1 MTGFAKTA
9 PWRFANWR
17 FANWRFA
24 NWPFANWRF
33 ANLRFANSGHG
44 SERNCGRRQA
54 VSLGVAELLKIC
66 TIFAGRLPSSAPRFA
81 AYALLAACPSL
92 TPLGAQNPLAA
103 QKAAPR
109 LLLSASHLRRL
120 ERDRQRQTE
129 RWINLSQRVAATAD
143 SPERGFELAL
153 VYTVTHEEATAEE
166 AIRWAASH
174 PLEYRQI
181 ALIADWCRDRL
192 PAAERQTIL
201 DAAWERATK
210 APAELSVPSP
220 ERSPELGRYR
230 DVVFLSIARSGVPPP
245 DLEKWWDRTMTQAN
259 NRGTAWLYEPEELY
273 ALAEII
279 IAVRESTRTDL
290 RSGSSRRFEILP
302 TQFLLSL
309 HPAQVEA
316 PSWQTRAAALA
327 LVEVDPNLTS
337 SQFLQAW
344 AMEDARVIRSG
355 PGVAYEYLWANP
367 YLPGVSYY
375 NLDPWS
381 YDPDAGVLYARSSWD
396 KDSCW
401 IRWDA
406 AGVAEEN
413 CPAGWREHPFESGHL
428 SVIPFAGGCLD
439 VPRPSEAGSGPA
451 AKTVIVSGLPPG
463 ARLTYKLDNQVISR
477 YADGSGL
484 LLVPIN
490 GEDRICPAGAHDRSR
505 SRH

>member
-1 MTGFAKTA
+1 MTYFAKTV
-9 PWRFANWR
+9 PL
-17 FANWRFA
+17 
-24 NWPFANWRF
+24 RF
-33 ANLRFANSGHG
+33 ANLRFANFGPG
-44 SERNCGRRQA
+44 SARSAET
-54 VSLGVAELLKIC
+54 SLGAAGTSARATSFGNGSKRNHG
-66 TIFAGRLPSSAPRFA
+66 GRLA
-81 AYALLAACPSL
+81 AFALLAASL
-92 TPLGAQNPLAA
+92 SFTPLGAQNTLAT

-120 ERDRQRQTE
+120 ERDRERQTE
-129 RWINLSQRVAATAD
+129 RWINLSQRVAAAAD

-153 VYTVTHEEATAEE
+153 VYAVTHEEAAAEE

-181 ALIADWCRDRL
+181 ALIADWCGDRL
-192 PAAERQTIL
+192 PAGERTTIL

-210 APAELSVPSP
+210 AQADLPGS
-220 ERSPELGRYR
+220 SPELGRYR
-230 DVVFLSIARSGVPPP
+230 DVVFLNIARSGVPPP
-245 DLEKWWDRTMTQAN
+245 DLQSWWTRTMMRAKE
-259 NRGTAWLYEPEELY
+259 RGWAWLYKPEELY

-290 RSGSSRRFEILP
+290 RSNSSRQFETLP
-302 TQFLLSL
+302 TLFLLSL

-316 PSWQTRAAALA
+316 PSWQLRAAALA

-355 PGVAYEYLWANP
+355 AGVAYEYLWANP

-381 YDPDAGVLYARSSWD
+381 YDPDGGVLYARSSWD

-401 IRWDA
+401 VRWDA
-406 AGVAEEN
+406 TGVAEEN
-413 CPAGWREHPFESGHL
+413 CPAGWREHAFEAGQL
-428 SVIPFAGGCLD
+428 SVIPFAGACLD
-439 VPRPSEAGSGPA
+439 VPRPSKAGNGP
-451 AKTVIVSGLPPG
+451 AKTVILSGLPPG
-463 ARLTYKLDNQVISR
+463 ARLTYKVDNKTIS
-477 YADGSGL
+477 YNADGSGL
-484 LLVPIN
+484 FQVPLN
-490 GEDRICPAGAHDRSR
+490 GEDRICLAGAHERSR

>member
-1 MTGFAKTA
+1 MTYFAKTVLL
-9 PWRFANWR
+9 
-17 FANWRFA
+17 
-24 NWPFANWRF
+24 RF
-33 ANLRFANSGHG
+33 ANLGSAIFGPGSARSAETSLGAAGTSARATSFGHG
-44 SERNCGRRQA
+44 SEWNHGRR
-54 VSLGVAELLKIC
+54 L
-66 TIFAGRLPSSAPRFA
+66 A
-81 AYALLAACPSL
+81 AYALLAASLSL

-103 QKAAPR
+103 QKASPR

-120 ERDRQRQTE
+120 ERDRERQTE
-129 RWINLSQRVAATAD
+129 RWINLSQRVAAAAD

-153 VYTVTHEEATAEE
+153 VYAVTHEEAAAEE

-181 ALIADWCRDRL
+181 ALIANWCGDRL
-192 PAAERQTIL
+192 PAEERTIIL

-210 APAELSVPSP
+210 AQAVLQGS
-220 ERSPELGRYR
+220 SPELGRYR
-230 DVVFLSIARSGVPPP
+230 DVVFLNIARNGVPPP
-245 DLEKWWDRTMTQAN
+245 DLQSWWDRTMTRAKNQ
-259 NRGTAWLYEPEELY
+259 GWAWLYKPEELY
-273 ALAEII
+273 AMAEII

-290 RSGSSRRFEILP
+290 RSNSSRQFETLP
-302 TQFLLSL
+302 TLFLLSL

-316 PSWQTRAAALA
+316 PSWQMRAAALA

-367 YLPGVSYY
+367 YLPGVSFY

-401 IRWDA
+401 VRWDA
-406 AGVAEEN
+406 TGVAEEN
-413 CPAGWREHPFESGHL
+413 CPAGWREHPFEAGQL

-439 VPRPSEAGSGPA
+439 VPQPTKAGNGA
-451 AKTVIVSGLPPG
+451 AKTVIVWGLPPG
-463 ARLTYKLDNQVISR
+463 ARLTYKVDNKTIS
-477 YADGSGL
+477 YNADGSGL
-484 LLVPIN
+484 FQVPLN
-490 GEDRICPAGAHDRSR
+490 GEDRICLAGAHDRSR